1 MLSSYLEPSMDTEPT
16 FPPSRYCPSV
26 RALTE
31 VGDKWLLI
39 ILREAFYGL
48 RRFEAIQ
55 DDLGI
60 SRSVLAARLERAL
73 TLGLLER
80 IPYAEAGNRTRHEYR
95 LTEKGSALAPVLIAL
110 ADWGET
116 YAQTDASVTVRVSD
130 VRTGERVHAA
140 LVTESGEIVTSLRH
154 LRADVMSMK

>member
-60 SRSVLAARLERAL
+60 SRSVLAARLEQAL
-73 TLGLLER
+73 TLGLLR
-80 IPYAEAGNRTRHEYR
+80 RVPYTEAGNRTRYEYQ

-130 VRTGERVHAA
+130 ARTGERVHTA
-140 LVTESGEIVTSLRH
+140 LVSESGEVVTSLRH
-154 LRADVMSMK
+154 LRADVVSVK

>member
-1 MLSSYLEPSMDTEPT
+1 MDIEIT
-16 FPPSRYCPSV
+16 FPSSRYCPAV
-26 RALTE
+26 HALAKI
-31 VGDKWLLI
+31 GDRWLLI

-60 SRSVLAARLERAL
+60 SRSVLAARLEQAL

-80 IPYAEAGNRTRHEYR
+80 VPYTKVGSRTRHEYQ
-95 LTEKGSALAPVLIAL
+95 LTEKGRALAPLLIAL
-110 ADWGET
+110 ADWGEA
-116 YAQTDASVTVRVSD
+116 YAQTDVDVTVRVSD
-130 VRTGERVHAA
+130 ARTGERVHAA

-154 LRADVMSMK
+154 LRADVVSVKGPQ